1 MAGKFQLT
9 KTSDN
14 KFHFNLVASNGQVIL
29 SSQTYES
36 AAGAKNG
43 IESVMTNAGEDANYE
58 RKTAADGRPY
68 FTLLAANK
76 QVIGQSQMYSSED
89 AMENGIQ
96 SVKNHAAGATLDDQ
110 TGA

>member
-14 KFHFNLVASNGQVIL
+14 KIRFNLLASNGQVIL
-29 SSQTYES
+29 SSQSYES

-43 IESVMTNAGEDANYE
+43 IESVRKNAGDDANYE
-58 RKTAADGRPY
+58 RKTASDGRPY

-76 QVIGQSQMYSSED
+76 QVIGQSQMYSSVET
-89 AMENGIQ
+89 MENGIQ
-96 SVKNHAAGATLDDQ
+96 SVKNHAADATLDDQ